1 MFRDAEWV
9 VSAAQAGQALDRL
22 LREWHQGASWSGV
35 RGLVTSGKVF
45 VDGSPERDPQRRV
58 AASARVSLRMR
69 SERRPAAKLE
79 LLLHVDKH
87 LVVVAKPAGLNSV
100 PYPALDGSDSPR
112 AVQRTDAESDVLS
125 VQVERALR
133 QRGAGQS
140 VPLGIVHRLDKET
153 SGVLV
158 FARTLAAK
166 RHLKEQFRVHSIERR
181 YLALVHGV
189 PENATLSSRLVKDR
203 GDGLRGS
210 TDDPTLGRLATTH
223 VSVLERLPGASLVE
237 CRLETGRTHQI
248 RIQLSERGHPV
259 LGERV
264 YIKDYQGRP
273 LPAPRL
279 LLHAAELGFDH
290 PATGERLRFEQPLPE
305 DLQRVLDAARAGR
318 GPGRPAPPAAA
329 PTRSRRR

>member
-1 MFRDAEWV
+1 MFRDAQWV
-9 VSAAQAGQALDRL
+9 VSEAQAGQALDRL
-22 LREWHQGASWSGV
+22 LREWHPGSSWSGV

-45 VDGSPERDPQRRV
+45 VDDATERDPQHRL
-58 AASARVSLRMR
+58 ASGARVSLRMR
-69 SERRPAAKLE
+69 SERRPAAQLE

-100 PYPALDGSDSPR
+100 PYPSLDGSDAR
-112 AVQRTDAESDVLS
+112 AQQRAEAESDVLS

-140 VPLGIVHRLDKET
+140 LPLGIVHRLDKET

-181 YLALVHGV
+181 YLALVHGS
-189 PENATLSSRLVKDR
+189 PESATLSSRLVKDR

-210 TDDPTLGRLATTH
+210 TNDPTLGRAATTH
-223 VSVLERLPGASLVE
+223 VRVLERLPGASLIE

-248 RIQLSERGHPV
+248 RIHLSERGHPV

-264 YIKDYQGRP
+264 YIKDYQGKP
-273 LPAPRL
+273 LSAPRL
-279 LLHAAELGFDH
+279 MLHATELGFEH

-305 DLQRVLDAARAGR
+305 DMQRTLAAVRGTRAPER
-318 GPGRPAPPAAA
+318 PVAPLPGPARPH
-329 PTRSRRR
+329 RR